1 MASFTLEWS
10 RGGVAPR
17 GMSLDTLV
25 WVGGRQCIGSAD
37 RIIFTLFADGAPLW
51 QAAVLFP
58 EGGGPFV
65 SGTLWEQ
72 AGVAAVGGGG
82 GVFLLDLGT
91 GTPRSSLAVD
101 GYFGSFVVAPGAS
114 ALYVLGQSN
123 VLKLGKDCTTIW
135 TSAPLAVDGLVFERF
150 SEEGDALVLS
160 AELDPPGG
168 WRRCVLDARTG
179 VPR

>member
-1 MASFTLEWS
+1 MASFTLEWG
-10 RGGVAPR
+10 RGAEAPR

-25 WVGGRQCIGSAD
+25 WVGGRQGILTAD
-37 RIIFTLFADGAPLW
+37 RSIFTLFADGAPLW

-58 EGGGPFV
+58 EEGGPFV
-65 SGTLWEQ
+65 AGVVWKS
-72 AGVAAVGGGG
+72 AGVAAVGGGA

-101 GYFGSFVVAPGAS
+101 GYFGSFVLSPDAS
-114 ALYVLGQSN
+114 ALYVLGMSN
-123 VLKLGKDCTTIW
+123 VVKLAQDQTTIW

-150 SEEGDALVLS
+150 SQEGDALVLS

-168 WRRCVLDARTG
+168 WRRCILDVRTG